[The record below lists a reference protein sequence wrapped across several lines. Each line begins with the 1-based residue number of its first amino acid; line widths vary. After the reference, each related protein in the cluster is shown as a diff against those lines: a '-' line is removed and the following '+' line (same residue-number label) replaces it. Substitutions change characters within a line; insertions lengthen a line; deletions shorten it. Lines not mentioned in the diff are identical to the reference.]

1 MKAHVLVIEDEP
13 VLRDVL
19 TDNLEHEGYQVTSTG
34 NGLEAIRVWPEA
46 RPHLVVLDVMLPG
59 LSGFEICERMRRTG
73 DTTPVL
79 FLSARSQPEDR
90 IRGLS
95 AGGDD
100 YLVKPFNLQEFLLRV
115 SNMLRRRGWT
125 DSGDVLEFG
134 GNVVDFRT
142 WRVTH
147 RDGSEELLGEREHGI
162 LRLLARFEGEV
173 VSRDQIL
180 DEVWGMDAWPTSRTV
195 DNVIVR
201 LRRMFEP
208 DPSSPVHIHTIWG
221 VGYRFSAEPGKPA
234 DR

>member
-1 MKAHVLVIEDEP
+1 MKPHVLIIEDEP

-34 NGLEAIRVWPEA
+34 NGLEAISAWPETK
-46 RPHLVVLDVMLPG
+46 PDLVVLDVMLPG
-59 LSGFEICERMRRTG
+59 LSGFDICERMRRTG

-100 YLVKPFNLQEFLLRV
+100 YLVKPFNLEEFLLRV

-125 DSGDVLEFG
+125 ETSDVLEFG
-134 GNVVDFRT
+134 GHVVDFRT
-142 WRVTH
+142 WRVTGAAG
-147 RDGSEELLGEREHGI
+147 REELLGEREHGI
-162 LRLLARFEGEV
+162 LRLLARHEGEV

-180 DEVWGMDAWPTSRTV
+180 DEVWGLDAWPTSRTV

-208 DPSSPVHIHTIWG
+208 DPSAPVHIHTIWG
-221 VGYRFSAEPGKPA
+221 VGYRFTAEASRP
-234 DR
+234 D